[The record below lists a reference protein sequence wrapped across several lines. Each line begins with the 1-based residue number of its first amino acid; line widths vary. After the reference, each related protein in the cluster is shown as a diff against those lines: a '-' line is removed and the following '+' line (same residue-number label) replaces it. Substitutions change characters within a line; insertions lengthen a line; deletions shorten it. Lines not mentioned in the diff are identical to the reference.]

1 MAGPVAAVRGY
12 RRDALTWVAFAAL
25 FAFGVLNAVLGPVL
39 PYLRATQHT
48 SYLVG
53 SLHQVAFAVGYVA
66 AGVQA
71 SRSHA
76 PRRPVIV
83 GGLLV
88 AAAAGVALG
97 YGHVLAVTLPAVL
110 VMSAAATAALI
121 RVWAV
126 LADHHRERRAVAM
139 TEGEVSV
146 SLAGVVTPLVIG
158 ACAAS
163 ALGWRFSMV
172 VTAAIVVVAVL
183 AVRRAPIPEA
193 LAPAPP
199 PPPGW
204 VTTLP
209 RRRRLPPTLVTILAV
224 VSLEM
229 TLSFWAASYLHDV
242 IGLDRDTAATSVSV
256 LYAAQLLGR
265 VLASRL
271 ARRVT
276 PAVLLRAALVVA
288 LAGCPVL
295 LAAGSP
301 AVALVGLGVAG
312 CGIGGMFPLAAS
324 LHVAAS
330 PRSADQTLGQILTV
344 AGVGQ
349 VVGPLAA
356 GIGAQL
362 ADLRAGLLVLP
373 VLVVVAAATTWHRRP
388 VPVVGASV

>member
-1 MAGPVAAVRGY
+1 MRPRPVERPVTRY
-12 RRDALTWVAFAAL
+12 RRDRLTWVAFSAL
-25 FAFGVLNAVLGPVL
+25 FAFGVLNAVLGPLL

-48 SYLVG
+48 SYVVG

-71 SRSHA
+71 SRSNA

-83 GGLLV
+83 VGLVV

-110 VMSAAATAALI
+110 AMSAAATAALI

-126 LADHHRERRAVAM
+126 LADHHHERRAVAM

-163 ALGWRFSMV
+163 AVGWRFSTV
-172 VTAAIVVVAVL
+172 VIAVVVVAAVL
-183 AVRRAPIPEA
+183 AVRWAPVPVA
-193 LAPAPP
+193 LAPTPP
-199 PPPGW
+199 ATGAA
-204 VTTLP
+204 TG
-209 RRRRLPPTLVTILAV
+209 RRRRVPPTLVTILAV
-224 VSLEM
+224 VALEM

-242 IGLDRDTAATSVSV
+242 VGLDRDTAATSVSV

-271 ARRVT
+271 ARRVA
-276 PAVLLRAALVVA
+276 PAVLLRAALA
-288 LAGCPVL
+288 LALVGCPVL
-295 LAAGSP
+295 LTATHP
-301 AVALVGLGVAG
+301 AVALAGLGVTG
-312 CGIGGMFPLAAS
+312 CGIGAMFPMAAS

-330 PRSADQTLGQILTV
+330 PRSADQALGQILTV

-349 VVGPLAA
+349 VAGPLAA
-356 GIGAQL
+356 GVVAQV
-362 ADLRAGLLVLP
+362 ADLRAGLVVLP
-373 VLVVVAAATTWHRRP
+373 VLVVVAAATTWLDRAVRTARR
-388 VPVVGASV
+388 